1 MWNTNVSFSFWLY
14 TFAPVAFYVCGQRP
28 ILLVVDVVV
37 HIHGADLF
45 SLSLYFPC
53 PESPFFLQCI
63 GYVLDLF
70 KFRAP
75 LYRDVKHSTTKTL
88 AAATAASHK

>member
-45 SLSLYFPC
+45 SLSL
-53 PESPFFLQCI
+53 SISLALNLPFFCNALAMYSIYSSSVLHCI
-63 GYVLDLF
+63 VMLNTAQ
-70 KFRAP
+70 R
-75 LYRDVKHSTTKTL
+75 KH
-88 AAATAASHK
+88 